1 MLERLAHVIVR
12 HRWWVIGIWVVLT
25 IVGAFSAGQLSKRW
39 FQSFSIPGY
48 SGYETNQK
56 TLKLYGSGEFAP
68 MVAVFHSSGDITKA
82 AGIQRAIDAAA
93 SLTDPRVSSYW
104 STGSRA
110 YVSADGH
117 TAFAELYPRGNENFT
132 SNLRI
137 KEIRAK
143 LKAATPAGVT
153 SYLTG
158 RDPLLFATESAGGPS
173 VLTET
178 LIGGIGALI
187 ILCFVFG
194 TMPAVLMPIA
204 IAIASIL
211 NTFTLVYLLTYV
223 THVSIIVQYLIALVG
238 LGVAI
243 DYALLMIFRFRDE
256 LREGQDVEPA
266 LVETMTHAGRS
277 VIVSGSTVAVGL
289 LSMIVLP
296 LPFIRSIGIGGMLIP
311 LVSVIAAITLLP
323 AIMVSLGP
331 NVNRFRLLPK
341 RFVDKG
347 HPEDGAWGRW
357 ADLVTRHPW
366 RVGVVGLVIVGALVF
381 EGVRLN
387 PSEAQLKYYPGSGDA
402 IAGRQALSA
411 AGISAGVM
419 KPLVVLVSPGT
430 KPGPVVTQLEQTSGI
445 AGAAAPPAWRKNGY
459 SLIEAFPA
467 VDSSSKQARTIISS
481 VRRELAGTG
490 AAVGGVPAEER
501 DFVSAVYSNFPYVLA
516 FVLVLTII
524 LLTRAFRSLTLALK
538 AAILNLISLAAAYG
552 IIVFIFQQGHGSEA
566 IWNVHATQSII
577 PWIPLMIFA
586 FLFGLSM
593 DYEVFMLTRMREAY
607 DESGDTKQAIRLG
620 LARTGKLVTSA
631 ALVLMFAFF
640 TLSLSP
646 GVDIKQFGIGLAAGI
661 IFDATVIRALL
672 VPSVMTV
679 LGAWNWWLPKPAAKV
694 LLVREP
700 GPEAAYETG

>member
-1 MLERLAHVIVR
+1 MLERLAHLIAR
-12 HRWWVIGIWVVLT
+12 RRWWVIGVWIALT
-25 IVGAFSAGQLSKRW
+25 MVGGFSAGQLSKRW

-56 TLKLYGSGEFAP
+56 TLKLFGSGEFAP
-68 MVAVFHSSGDITKA
+68 MVAVFHSNGNVTRV
-82 AGIQRAIDAAA
+82 AGIPKAIAAA
-93 SLTDPRVSSYW
+93 AAVTSPRVSSFW

-110 YVSADGH
+110 YVSKDGH
-117 TAFAELYPRGNENFT
+117 TTFAELYPRGNENFT

-137 KEIRAK
+137 NQIRAA
-143 LKAATPAGVT
+143 LKAATPPGVR

-158 RDPLLFATESAGGPS
+158 RDPLEFASSGGSGPS

-331 NVNRFRLLPK
+331 NVNRFRLLPR

-381 EGVRLN
+381 EGVQLN
-387 PSEAQLKYYPGSGDA
+387 PSEAQVKYLPGTGDA
-402 IAGRQALSA
+402 INGRQVLTQ
-411 AGISAGVM
+411 AGISPGVM
-419 KPLVVLVSPGT
+419 KPFAVLVSPGGNT
-430 KPGPVVTQLEQTSGI
+430 SAFVRQLSSTPGI
-445 AGAAAPPAWRKNGY
+445 AGAAAPAGWSRDGY
-459 SLIEAFPA
+459 HLIEAFPA
-467 VDSSSKQARTIISS
+467 VDGSAKAIRPIISQ
-481 VRRELAGTG
+481 VRAELSGTK
-490 AAVGGVPAEER
+490 ASLGGVAVEER

-516 FVLVLTII
+516 FVIILTII

-538 AAILNLISLAAAYG
+538 AAVLNLISLAAAYG
-552 IIVFIFQQGHGSEA
+552 IIVFIFQKGHGSEA

-577 PWIPLMIFA
+577 AWIPLMIFA

-694 LLVREP
+694 LLVSEP
-700 GPEAAYETG
+700 VPEAAYETG